1 MPHPIDNLTKQIPF
15 PEEISQMIREV
26 IIEKSYKR
34 GDTITVDSDF
44 PLHIY
49 YISHGSARSYYMRG
63 GRERTYSFAFEDEV
77 VDTPLSL
84 LNIPDT
90 LIYIEFLEPTEVCI
104 IPRLD
109 VKEILERHKHDYA
122 LEIASYFIP
131 ILLDHTSRLEERI
144 LMFQLMNASERYNW
158 FVTNHPTITER
169 ATLTQIASFLGIAK
183 ETIYRIRSGKYNV

>member
-1 MPHPIDNLTKQIPF
+1 
-15 PEEISQMIREV
+15 MIREV
-26 IIEKSYKR
+26 IIEKTYKR

-49 YISHGSARSYYMRG
+49 YISRGSARSYYMRG

-90 LIYIEFLEPTEVCI
+90 FLYIEFLEPTEVCI

-109 VKEILERHKHDYA
+109 VKEILERHKNDYA
-122 LEIASYFIP
+122 LELASYFIP
-131 ILLDHTSRLEERI
+131 ILLEHTRRLEERL

-158 FVTNHPTITER
+158 FVTTHPTVTER